1 MVPITMAL
9 ILNEGWVEESV
20 TWVSKEGEEGEEQK
34 DTNLH
39 IGGNLEPIDEMLI
52 VKKQKHATA
61 QPKLEGTR
69 EPPSSNCRKL
79 AVFDALN
86 PMRTLAKYVLQ

>member
-1 MVPITMAL
+1 MATRTKCSKHEVERTVVTC
-9 ILNEGWVEESV
+9 EG
-20 TWVSKEGEEGEEQK
+20 
-34 DTNLH
+34 NF
-39 IGGNLEPIDEMLI
+39 EPTYEMLI

-79 AVFDALN
+79 AVSDAEN